1 MSSSG
6 SSSGPPERTRSRV
19 RPLVLL
25 DANALL
31 LPFRE
36 RFPLRAEIELLCP
49 GAELVVPVSVL
60 RELDSLVERGVRE
73 AEPARELARSFRAL
87 PTSGR
92 GDAGIVRAAVETGAW
107 VATADRALAG
117 RLAAHGV
124 TVLAPRDRAR
134 LEVRPGEVQGSGAQP
149 RRSGPSPRPR
159 SRARRGKG

>member
-1 MSSSG
+1 
-6 SSSGPPERTRSRV
+6 
-19 RPLVLL
+19 VLL

-36 RFPLRAEIELLCP
+36 RFPLRAELEQLRP

-60 RELDSLVERGVRE
+60 RELDALVERGVRE
-73 AEPARELARSFRAL
+73 AEPARELARTFRAL

-92 GDAGIVRAAVETGAW
+92 GDVGILRAAVETGAW
-107 VATADRALAG
+107 VATADRALAR
-117 RLAAHGV
+117 RLAAAGV

-134 LEVRPGEVQGSGAQP
+134 LEVRLGEV
-149 RRSGPSPRPR
+149 RRSGAERRRPGPSPLPR